1 MTFNNPYPNKI
12 ISDGITFDDVLL
24 VPGYSDFKRQDI
36 QLSSKLTKKITL
48 QTPLVAA
55 PMDTVTE
62 SEMAIALAKAG
73 GIGIIHRNL
82 TISEQADQVAKVVET
97 RHASSV
103 PMYVGAAIG
112 ASQGSLDRAEALV
125 KAGVDVIVIDSAHGY
140 ADYIVE
146 TIKTLKQKYPETE
159 VIAGNIATY
168 EGAKALIQ
176 AGADGLRVGM
186 GPGAICT
193 TRIISGMGVPQIT
206 AILETSRAGQEAG
219 VPVIADGGIKYSGDM
234 VKAFA
239 AGASTVMMGS
249 FFASCIESPGDK
261 VELPPDQVPSRFK
274 SILKQNKQ
282 TYTFKSYRGMGSIG
296 AMQKGTEIKSEEEF
310 HGKSYKERVLVA
322 EGVEGLVPVNGT
334 VENVVDQ
341 ALGGIRSGLYY
352 VGAKNIEELWKI
364 GKFIQITQASLTES
378 HPHDILVTNPGEN
391 YSG

>member
-146 TIKTLKQKYPETE
+146 TIKILKQKYPETE

-168 EGAKALIQ
+168 EGAKALIK

-186 GPGAICT
+186 GPGAIC
-193 TRIISGMGVPQIT
+193 
-206 AILETSRAGQEAG
+206 
-219 VPVIADGGIKYSGDM
+219 
-234 VKAFA
+234 
-239 AGASTVMMGS
+239 
-249 FFASCIESPGDK
+249 
-261 VELPPDQVPSRFK
+261 
-274 SILKQNKQ
+274 
-282 TYTFKSYRGMGSIG
+282 
-296 AMQKGTEIKSEEEF
+296 
-310 HGKSYKERVLVA
+310 
-322 EGVEGLVPVNGT
+322 
-334 VENVVDQ
+334 
-341 ALGGIRSGLYY
+341 
-352 VGAKNIEELWKI
+352 
-364 GKFIQITQASLTES
+364 
-378 HPHDILVTNPGEN
+378 
-391 YSG
+391 